1 MAATSKKT
9 ASAKKEASL
18 RPKLHLSSLKIENFR
33 GLKSLEIPRLGR
45 VTLLAGKNGTG
56 KTTVLEAVRLY
67 AARGKPSEI
76 TNILSHRDEIKMGKD
91 EDNDAIAA
99 PNWEGL
105 FFGRNIPSSDADALV
120 VGPMSSRDT
129 LKIIGASLDGEDVK
143 KLLQTGLPNASEV
156 PNTALEI
163 SFGKNK
169 YKIPIWS
176 GDDFSFRR
184 AFYSMGSYWDRFSGI
199 ADSLQAKCLPLG
211 PNVPTNDFIAGLWE
225 MVVMNNQDKGMLKAL
240 ALAARQGGEL
250 ERVIF
255 LGSQSSP
262 YPRFPDNNRGRFV
275 VKIEN
280 HKTPLPL
287 KSLGDGAFRLF
298 AVALALVNARNG
310 FLVIDEVE
318 NGLHHS
324 IQYDFWKMVLQ
335 TARDNNVQVLA
346 TTHGWSCVEG
356 FARAANDLQDIE
368 GVLARI
374 ERKGDKTRSVEY
386 NEKDLKI
393 AAEQGIEVR

>member
-67 AARGKPSEI
+67 AACGEVNEI
-76 TNILSHRDEIKMGKD
+76 RNILRGRDEMKIHED
-91 EDNDAIAA
+91 EDGDQISA
-99 PNWEGL
+99 PDWKSL
-105 FFGRNIPSSDADALV
+105 FFGRRVMSSDTDILA
-120 VGPMSSRDT
+120 VGPVSNGNT
-129 LKIIGASLDGEDVK
+129 LKIAVVPLADWDDKDIRVFSRRM
-143 KLLQTGLPNASEV
+143 PISEIPDMV
-156 PNTALEI
+156 LKI
-163 SFGKNK
+163 SFRKK
-169 YKIPIWS
+169 DYKIPIW
-176 GDDFSFRR
+176 DTVTPFSHRML
-184 AFYSMGSYWDRFSGI
+184 ARFGEGI
-199 ADSLQAKCLPLG
+199 RKLRIKSVSLG
-211 PNVPTNDFIAGLWE
+211 PDVPDNDFIADYWE
-225 MVVMNNQDKGMLKAL
+225 DIAL
-240 ALAARQGGEL
+240 TDQEEWALQALNLVIRHGGKLQGVSVLAG
-250 ERVIF
+250 RHR
-255 LGSQSSP
+255 
-262 YPRFPDNNRGRFV
+262 RFPRSPGNRIMSPEPRIIVRSEDYKEPF
-275 VKIEN
+275 
-280 HKTPLPL
+280 PL

-298 AVALALVNARNG
+298 AVALALVNARDG
-310 FLVIDEVE
+310 FLFIDEVE

-335 TARDNNVQVLA
+335 TAHDNNVQVLA

-386 NEKDLKI
+386 NEEDLKI